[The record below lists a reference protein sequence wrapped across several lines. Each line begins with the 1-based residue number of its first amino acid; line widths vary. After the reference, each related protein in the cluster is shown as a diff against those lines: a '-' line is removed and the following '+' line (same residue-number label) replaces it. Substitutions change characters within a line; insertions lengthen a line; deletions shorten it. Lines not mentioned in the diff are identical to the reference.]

1 MFLGP
6 GSCYYSGSLDHCF
19 SFVELHCKKSKKNK
33 PLSALPVPPTS
44 TWIIQSTSASASR
57 QPGHQGIWPS
67 WSQSLPVGFVS
78 WISLAQFL
86 PRWVSAVLR
95 CHRGL
100 KGIFFFLQE
109 RGSLLIWLL
118 RDSTGVQTSRQSGHR
133 YRWRRGRGRVTAVFG
148 FLCLYGEGVR
158 GQMERLEE
166 NISDISSG
174 WLMGSHSCRQA
185 TWAVLLCI
193 LWVIYANILTFDLYI
208 SLGKYDS
215 QLWFFKSRITIFFLL
230 SNWSLKISGMN
241 PICAKSPLNSG

>member
-19 SFVELHCKKSKKNK
+19 SFVELHCKKSKKINLSLPYLCLQHPRGSSNP
-33 PLSALPVPPTS
+33 PLLPPRVSQATKVFDLLGVNLSQLALCRGSA
-44 TWIIQSTSASASR
+44 
-57 QPGHQGIWPS
+57 WPS
-67 WSQSLPVGFVS
+67 FCPAGSPLCWGATEV
-78 WISLAQFL
+78 W
-86 PRWVSAVLR
+86 
-95 CHRGL
+95 
-100 KGIFFFLQE
+100 KEFFFLQE

-133 YRWRRGRGRVTAVFG
+133 YRWRRGRGRVTAVSG